1 MILSESQYPLRSNRT
16 ANSFTAGPTVR
27 VAPNELSFINAQA
40 WDDIYGF
47 RVRSSLIHEV
57 DFD

>member
-1 MILSESQYPLRSNRT
+1 MLT
-16 ANSFTAGPTVR
+16 FSFAEGPVVR

-47 RVRSSLIHEV
+47 RVGSTVAHEV
-57 DFD
+57 APS